1 MTKEVIRNVTLA
13 GYRIVCILSDNN
25 LVNRKVL
32 MKLSG
37 TDHLVSLIMN
47 PIHITQKILLM
58 FDTVHL
64 LKCVRNNWIND
75 IDQTFTYPDF
85 DNCSF
90 IISACFKDLI
100 TIYYIYIYIYYMG
113 VII

>member
-25 LVNRKVL
+25 VVNRKMF

-37 TDHLVSLIMN
+37 TDHLVSFIMN
-47 PIHITQKILLM
+47 PIHITQKIFLM

-64 LKCVRNNWIND
+64 LKCVRNNRIND

-90 IISACFKDLI
+90 IRSAC
-100 TIYYIYIYIYYMG
+100 TIYYIYIIWVYLFSFCE
-113 VII
+113 